1 MSFPT
6 SGRLAV
12 PSASDPDA
20 AAAQVP
26 HVITRD
32 KLLDGSLAEH
42 FRANAPPGYHVR
54 SQAELDASLDEV
66 LTGHVQGEPVWVF
79 GYGSLIW
86 NPALAHDAAEKA
98 HVFGWCRRF
107 CIKMMMGRGSVEQ
120 PGLMLGLDRGGSCWG
135 VALRVPAEHTRD
147 ELALLWRREMLSGAY
162 QARWVA
168 ASIHGRRQP
177 ALSFVANRYS
187 PRYLGAL
194 SLQEQAQMLR
204 AGTGHLGS
212 CRDYFDNT
220 LASLQR
226 LGLKDASLQR
236 LARELG
242 TTPAVRTRGRN
253 RVSGEGG
260 S

>member
-1 MSFPT
+1 VSSAAGPDPA
-6 SGRLAV
+6 AV
-12 PSASDPDA
+12 
-20 AAAQVP
+20 QLP

-32 KLLDGSLAEH
+32 KRLDGSLAGH

-54 SQAELDASLDEV
+54 SQSELDASLDEV
-66 LTGHVQGEPVWVF
+66 LTGHVQDEPVWVF

-86 NPALAHDAAEKA
+86 NPALAHDATEKA

-120 PGLMLGLDRGGSCWG
+120 PGLMLALNRGGSCWG
-135 VALRVPAEHTRD
+135 VALRIPAERTRE
-147 ELALLWRREMLSGAY
+147 ELALLWRREMLSGAH

-168 ASIHGRRQP
+168 ASIHGGRQP
-177 ALSFVANRYS
+177 ALTFVANRHS

-194 SLQEQAQMLR
+194 SLQEQAQMLC
-204 AGTGHLGS
+204 AGIGHLGS
-212 CRDYFDNT
+212 CREYFDNT
-220 LASLQR
+220 IASLQR

-242 TTPAVRTRGRN
+242 TAPAVRARVRN
-253 RVSGEGG
+253 RVSDEGG

>member
-1 MSFPT
+1 M
-6 SGRLAV
+6 A
-12 PSASDPDA
+12 
-20 AAAQVP
+20 

-42 FRANAPPGYHVR
+42 FRANAPPGYQVR

-66 LTGHVQGEPVWVF
+66 LNGHVQGEPAWVF

-107 CIKMMMGRGSVEQ
+107 CIKLMMGRGSVEQ
-120 PGLMLGLDRGGSCWG
+120 PGLMLALDRGGSCWG
-135 VALRVPAEHTRD
+135 VALRIPADRMRD

-177 ALSFVANRYS
+177 ALTFVVNRHS

-194 SLQEQAQMLR
+194 SLHEQARMLC
-204 AGTGHLGS
+204 AGVGHLGS
-212 CRDYFDNT
+212 CREYFDNT
-220 LASLQR
+220 VASLQR

-242 TTPAVRTRGRN
+242 ATPAARARVRTGPP
-253 RVSGEGG
+253 GDGG
-260 S
+260 G

>member
-1 MSFPT
+1 MS
-6 SGRLAV
+6 
-12 PSASDPDA
+12 SAFDPDP

-32 KLLDGSLAEH
+32 KLLDGSLAAH

-54 SQAELDASLDEV
+54 SQAELDASLDEA
-66 LTGHVQGEPVWVF
+66 LTGHVPGEPVWVF
-79 GYGSLIW
+79 GDGSLIW
-86 NPALAHDAAEKA
+86 NPALAHDATEKA

-107 CIKMMMGRGSVEQ
+107 CIKMVMGRGSVEQ

-135 VALRVPAEHTRD
+135 LALRIPTERTRD

-177 ALSFVANRYS
+177 VLTFVVNRHS

-194 SLQEQAQMLR
+194 SLHEQARMLR
-204 AGTGHLGS
+204 AGIGHLGS
-212 CRDYFDNT
+212 CREYFDNT
-220 LASLQR
+220 VASLQR
-226 LGLKDASLQR
+226 LGLKDAGLQR

-242 TTPAVRTRGRN
+242 LAPAVRAGVRN
-253 RVSGEGG
+253 RALGDGG
-260 S
+260 D